1 MLNLIKKSKKLIIKG
16 ALKLKVFLVLFSL
29 FFSSL
34 ALAEPVFID
43 KLNIRSDESSPT
55 GITFKPDGTKMF
67 ITGINMR
74 NILQYN
80 LTTAFDVTSATL
92 EKETATIQQQQN
104 QPQDVKFNSDGTVIF
119 ILGMGTAGS
128 GGDAV
133 DGIHRWSLSTPYDI
147 GSLVVTDNDFTD
159 LGVSI
164 PRGLAFNNDGTKMF
178 VINQATKLVTEYN
191 LSTPYDPDTKTA
203 TNTLTNTTTGGQ
215 YHQGLGFN
223 ADGTKMFVVK
233 GSNGDTGDQ
242 IDEYALSTAF
252 DLSSATLTGTVSPTF
267 PTVNIHQRISG
278 IAFNSSGTKMY
289 HLDWHTGTD
298 ADNVHE
304 YSLSCPFK
312 VTSSS
317 TCDTPLKDKDVIG
330 IIDAQINTAKN
341 FAKDSSQSA
350 FKRLSILRANKYQ
363 YTTTQNIELDFPLLN
378 YWRQKLPDN
387 LLAVNEK
394 VEGGRSITI
403 GKRDIKNN
411 KLNNFTTV
419 LKSDNPYEKLK
430 KIPNNVLSS
439 AQAKLN
445 PIQKLDQILPDDWEV
460 WTEGSISFGKIGESS
475 LSSKQDLDSLG
486 ITVGA
491 DTKMDDDRILGVAL
505 RVGSTDVDVGAY
517 GSAVDTNAASL
528 SVYGIN
534 SLVNRNYLKHVFGV
548 SYLDS
553 DIVRKNK
560 ANTITQTGDR
570 KGKQV
575 FGSLNFG
582 REYEDGD
589 LTVTPIGSIDG
600 SYTKLNSYT
609 EDGEA
614 ALSYNDQDIKS
625 LMASLGVLID
635 ENISLKNST
644 VKRRI
649 NLEYGKEFA
658 SNSKVVT
665 SYVSDSESFE
675 YQADNKNRNIYTAG
689 LGFDFKHDQGLTI
702 STDYERQ
709 QIKGHGFINKFTL
722 STGFLYRKETELAL
736 GLSEDMTSNFKISK
750 ALDGFDLVFDL
761 ENDFSNQ
768 ENHNAN
774 LSLSSKF

>member
-1 MLNLIKKSKKLIIKG
+1 MY
-16 ALKLKVFLVLFSL
+16 
-29 FFSSL
+29 
-34 ALAEPVFID
+34 
-43 KLNIRSDESSPT
+43 
-55 GITFKPDGTKMF
+55 
-67 ITGINMR
+67 ITGSAADKIS
-74 NILQYN
+74 QYN
-80 LTTAFDVTSATL
+80 LTRAFDITSAAL
-92 EKETATIQQQQN
+92 EKSVTIN
-104 QPQDVKFNSDGTVIF
+104 SVEAAPQGVKFNSDGTVIF
-119 ILGMGTAGS
+119 ILGTGN
-128 GGDAV
+128 
-133 DGIHRWSLSTPYDI
+133 DGIDRWSLSTPYDI
-147 GSLVVTDNDFTD
+147 GSIIAANTTFT
-159 LGVSI
+159 SI
-164 PRGLAFNNDGTKMF
+164 GGDPRGFDFNNDGTKMF
-178 VINQATKLVTEYN
+178 ILDQADKQIEEYN
-191 LSTPYDPDTKTA
+191 LSTPYNPATKTLN
-203 TNTLTNTTTGGQ
+203 NTLSNTFTSSVNS
-215 YHQGLGFN
+215 HQGLAFN
-223 ADGTKMFVVK
+223 NDGSKMFVVK
-233 GSNGDTGDQ
+233 GENSGNNADNK
-242 IDEYALSTAF
+242 IEEYALSSAF
-252 DLSSATLTGTVSPTF
+252 DISTATLTGTFTPTSSSAAD
-267 PTVNIHQRISG
+267 ISG
-278 IAFNSSGTKMY
+278 LAFNSSGTKMY
-289 HLDWHTGTD
+289 HLDFDGD
-298 ADNVHE
+298 KVYE
-304 YSLSCPFK
+304 YSLTCPFK

-317 TCDTPLKDKDVIG
+317 TCDTPLKDKDVRG

-350 FKRLSILRANKYQ
+350 FKRLSILKANKYQ
-363 YTTTQNIELDFPLLN
+363 NTTTQNIELDFPLLN

-387 LLAVNEK
+387 LLSVNEK

-403 GKRDIKNN
+403 GKKDIKNN

-430 KIPNNVLSS
+430 KIPNNVLNS

-445 PIQKLDQILPDDWEV
+445 LIQKLDQILPDDWEV
-460 WTEGSISFGKIGESS
+460 WSEGSISFGKIGESS

-486 ITVGA
+486 ITVGV
-491 DTKMDDDRILGVAL
+491 DTKMDDDRISGVAL
-505 RVGSTDVDVGAY
+505 RVGSTDVDVGTF
-517 GSAVDTNAASL
+517 GSAVDTNALSL

-553 DIVRKNK
+553 DIVRKDEK
-560 ANTITQTGDR
+560 KPKNTGER

-575 FGSLNFG
+575 FGSLDFG

-589 LTVTPIGSIDG
+589 VIITPIGRIDG
-600 SYTKLNSYT
+600 SYTMLNSYT

-614 ALSYNDQDIKS
+614 ALSYNDQNIKS

-635 ENISLKNST
+635 GDVDLENSNVRS
-644 VKRRI
+644 RI
-649 NLEYGKEFA
+649 NLEYGKELG

-675 YQADNKNRNIYTAG
+675 YQADKKNKDIYTAG
-689 LGFDFKHDQGLTI
+689 LGFDFKHDHGLTI

-722 STGFLYRKETELAL
+722 STGFLYRKETEFAL

-761 ENDFSNQ
+761 ENDFSNR